1 MALGYEDGEI
11 YIFDINK
18 QGLEKNARL
27 TTQLKNKSKVKIIAY
42 ISNLIILSLDYSFG
56 HNKEAS

>member
-1 MALGYEDGEI
+1 MALGFEDGEI
-11 YIFDINK
+11 YVWMQISVPPM
-18 QGLEKNARL
+18 
-27 TTQLKNKSKVKIIAY
+27 KSKVKIIAY

>member
-42 ISNLIILSLDYSFG
+42 IYLI
-56 HNKEAS
+56 